1 MISVGANSPVMPE
14 LPETETIARDLQE
27 LIVGRRIDGVR
38 VIRKDVLRGPSARAL
53 SKVLS
58 GRHVERV
65 WRRAKTVIVG
75 LSGGYHVM
83 VSPRFTGSLQIG
95 EPDEYAAV
103 VYELDDDTL
112 LIYRD
117 VRRLGTVTTVDAQ
130 GYAAFDR
137 KLGVEPLT
145 PDFTADALAKIL
157 GASSAAVKKTIM
169 DQHRLA
175 GVGNIYAAEALWRAR
190 IDPSKEARR
199 VPKDRIEPLR
209 DAIVDVLQAAVDAR
223 GTTFRDYRDARNE
236 RGQFVKRLQ
245 VYGRGGQ
252 PCLRCGTYLAETW
265 AIDGRSTVF
274 CFRCQG

>member
-1 MISVGANSPVMPE
+1 MPE
-14 LPETETIARDLQE
+14 LPETETIARDLQG
-27 LIVGRRIDGVR
+27 LIVGRRIEGVK

-53 SKVLS
+53 PKVLS
-58 GRHVERV
+58 GRTVERV
-65 WRRAKTVIVG
+65 WRRAKTVVVG
-75 LSGGYHVM
+75 LSGGYHIM
-83 VSPRFTGSLQIG
+83 VSPRFTGSLQLG
-95 EPDEYAAV
+95 EPDDYAAV
-103 VYELDDDTL
+103 VYTLDDNRL

-117 VRRLGTVTTVDAQ
+117 VRRLGTVTTVDSV

-145 PDFTADALAKIL
+145 PDFTTEALAKIL
-157 GASSAAVKKTIM
+157 SSSSAAVKKTIM

-190 IDPSKEARR
+190 IDPSREARR
-199 VPKDRIEPLR
+199 VAKDRIAPLR
-209 DAIVDVLQAAVDAR
+209 DAIVEILQAAVDAR

-236 RGQFVKRLQ
+236 RGQFVNRLK

-252 PCLRCGTYLAETW
+252 PCVRCSTRLAETW

-274 CFRCQG
+274 CFRCQS

>member
-1 MISVGANSPVMPE
+1 MPE

-27 LIVGRRIDGVR
+27 LIVGNRIEAVR

-53 SKVLS
+53 PKVLN
-58 GRHVERV
+58 GRTIERV
-65 WRRAKTVIVG
+65 WRRAKTVVVG

-83 VSPRFTGSLQIG
+83 VSPRFTGSLQVS

-103 VYELDDDTL
+103 VYTLDDARL

-117 VRRLGTVTTVDAQ
+117 VRRLGTVTTVDLE

-145 PDFTADALAKIL
+145 PAFTAEALARIL
-157 GASSAAVKKTIM
+157 SSSSAAIKKVIM

-175 GVGNIYAAEALWRAR
+175 GVGNIYAAEALWRAH
-190 IDPSKEARR
+190 IDPSLEARR
-199 VPKDRIEPLR
+199 VAQDRIEPLR
-209 DAIVDVLQAAVDAR
+209 DAIVEILQAAVDAR

-236 RGQFVKRLQ
+236 RGQFVNRLQ
-245 VYGRGGQ
+245 VYGRGGEA
-252 PCLRCGTYLAETW
+252 CVRCGTRLAETW

-274 CFRCQG
+274 CFRCQA